1 MIFRND
7 EEYNA
12 QVKILFQLL
21 CIRRIAVKIANLA
34 ERCLKPPG

>member
-21 CIRRIAVKIANLA
+21 CIEELLWKLLTWPKGA
-34 ERCLKPPG
+34 